1 MPPAKIILVL
11 TCKRMIA
18 DWSFFFFRGARAKAK
33 AHTQKDKEKEKKE
46 ERQASGGFPIILF
59 ATASGR
65 PLRVVGSNGASVVI

>member
-46 ERQASGGFPIILF
+46 ERQASGGLSDYFVCYSIWEGF
-59 ATASGR
+59 EGGG
-65 PLRVVGSNGASVVI
+65 V